1 MASNVKLLVESSFD
15 AVHCL
20 VLRCPRSSL
29 APNPCLQTQTQ
40 GRNQCSARQ
49 ATGSTGTRR
58 TGRPLTNGKATAT
71 QGGELVQ
78 VPGDWGG
85 GRGETAG
92 AGWQVPLG
100 VLGVPVTQG
109 TRGRRVGPW
118 PCSGSHRAQADSG
131 EESEWPCYRLGP
143 HRHSW
148 GTLFLRTPC
157 HAPQNLPVANT
168 PGTRL
173 SAINAW
179 AELRLITAQTVP
191 RTE

>member
-40 GRNQCSARQ
+40 GGNQCSARQ

-78 VPGDWGG
+78 VPGDWVGG
-85 GRGETAG
+85 GGETAG
-92 AGWQVPLG
+92 AGWQVPHG

-109 TRGRRVGPW
+109 PGGGGWDPGP
-118 PCSGSHRAQADSG
+118 A
-131 EESEWPCYRLGP
+131 LGATG
-143 HRHSW
+143 HKQTQEKSQNGHVNVW
-148 GTLFLRTPC
+148 
-157 HAPQNLPVANT
+157 APTGT
-168 PGTRL
+168 PG
-173 SAINAW
+173 
-179 AELRLITAQTVP
+179 EP
-191 RTE
+191 CF

>member
-20 VLRCPRSSL
+20 ALRCPRSSL

-58 TGRPLTNGKATAT
+58 TGRPLTNGKAT

-85 GRGETAG
+85 GRGREGGGWLAG
-92 AGWQVPLG
+92 SPRCSGGACHAGP
-100 VLGVPVTQG
+100 
-109 TRGRRVGPW
+109 RGRRVGPW

-148 GTLFLRTPC
+148 GTLFLRTPR